1 MKSRVSEAGFSA
13 MFRRRTLM
21 LCVFFAL
28 WALAAVLRTWYIA
41 GPGRD
46 RFIAVGE
53 RTARRTFLLP
63 APRGGILDSQGVRLV
78 WSERFYDL
86 VALLPEGE
94 TLTGEELAVLAAAV
108 PGVSR
113 DSGVLLRG
121 LAPGEVLALEKPL
134 RSGAVRARIVPRDE
148 RMMID
153 SPAVRR
159 LAGEVVRRDGVWRG
173 VSGWEAKFDD
183 ELAGTPGSFTVLLDR
198 RRNWIPAT
206 LRMLESPEPGRDV
219 MLDRRLRELEE

>member
-1 MKSRVSEAGFSA
+1 MSRVSEAGFPA
-13 MFRRRTLM
+13 MFRRRTLA
-21 LCVFFAL
+21 LCGVFAL
-28 WALAAVLRTWYIA
+28 WALAAVLRTWYVS

-46 RFIAVGE
+46 KFIAVGE

-63 APRGGILDSQGVRLV
+63 APRGGILDPGGVLLV

-94 TLTGEELAVLAAAV
+94 TLTAEETAMLAAAV
-108 PGVSR
+108 PGISGN
-113 DSGVLLRG
+113 SGVLLRG
-121 LAPGEVLALEKPL
+121 LAPEEVLALEKPL

-159 LAGEVVRRDGVWRG
+159 LAGKVERRDGVWRG

-183 ELAGTPGSFTVLLDR
+183 TLAGSPGKFTVLLDR
-198 RRNWIPAT
+198 RRNWIPTT
-206 LRMLESPEPGRDV
+206 LRMLETPEPGRDV
-219 MLDRRLRELEE
+219 ILDRRLRELEE